1 MNVLHS
7 MRPKDPR
14 MRIRA
19 QRPTVTG
26 FRARHRQ
33 QNLSREALYVCL
45 LVGCLQ
51 PGRPRWVN
59 ARKPS
64 EAQCWSECLWD
75 ASTLCVL
82 GHQPLRRNAILVLRG
97 GNEPA
102 DTGTSPV
109 QVLSKGPG
117 NVDDW
122 QDDSQVLQNSS
133 NDTLE
138 ELMKDQEDQRLLDM
152 GHSLLAFQPTDE
164 EGAALM
170 NSV

>member
-1 MNVLHS
+1 
-7 MRPKDPR
+7 
-14 MRIRA
+14 
-19 QRPTVTG
+19 
-26 FRARHRQ
+26 
-33 QNLSREALYVCL
+33 
-45 LVGCLQ
+45 
-51 PGRPRWVN
+51 
-59 ARKPS
+59 
-64 EAQCWSECLWD
+64 
-75 ASTLCVL
+75 
-82 GHQPLRRNAILVLRG
+82 LRG